1 MPPAHADKLP
11 DRCSTRRPI
20 MSDGSLPGLPTL
32 PIAVIGAGPVG
43 LAAAAHVR
51 APGLTPLMLEAGP
64 EAGTAVKV

>member
-1 MPPAHADKLP
+1 
-11 DRCSTRRPI
+11 